1 MIMKRMSNYFSL
13 LLIAGVLL
21 TAFDHLMGGSVK
33 GTVNPSD
40 AAVKAMAVS
49 GMDTTKA
56 NIINGAFEINN
67 LSPGVYT
74 LIVEAAAPYKN
85 ASVKS
90 VKVMDGEVTDV
101 GSIPLSK

>member
-1 MIMKRMSNYFSL
+1 MKRMRNYFSL
-13 LLIAGVLL
+13 LLLSGVLL
-21 TAFDHLMGGSVK
+21 TAFSHLMGGTVK
-33 GTVNPSD
+33 GTVNPAD
-40 AAVKAMAVS
+40 AGIKVMAVS
-49 GMDTTKA
+49 GMDTAKA
-56 NIINGAFEINN
+56 NIINGAFEITN

-90 VKVMDGEVTDV
+90 IKVTDGEVTDI